1 MRTFLQIILVLVVLA
16 SIVNGFGS
24 GNIVAAS
31 VSILTIAVVTCT
43 MTIKYVIEDN
53 TEYLATAIRKVKE
66 ALNNENA

>member
-1 MRTFLQIILVLVVLA
+1 MKTFLQIVLVLVVLA

-24 GNIVAAS
+24 GNIVASS